1 MIKTLPT
8 IFKSDA
14 WPCFSSLKSITAPA
28 KLYPRPVTVNIRSS
42 HYNPDTMI
50 GTDATYQPS
59 RYGLILSTAVAGPAG
74 TTIRLPARAV
84 AGSPKTLSS

>member
-1 MIKTLPT
+1 
-8 IFKSDA
+8 
-14 WPCFSSLKSITAPA
+14 
-28 KLYPRPVTVNIRSS
+28 
-42 HYNPDTMI
+42 MI
-50 GTDATYQPS
+50 GIDATYQPS